1 MAKKKKKMHNQSLLN
16 YYSAK
21 NVMMIKLCGGVDGL
35 GGDCR
40 LRKVCRE
47 TSGKIGAG

>member
-1 MAKKKKKMHNQSLLN
+1 MHNQSLLN